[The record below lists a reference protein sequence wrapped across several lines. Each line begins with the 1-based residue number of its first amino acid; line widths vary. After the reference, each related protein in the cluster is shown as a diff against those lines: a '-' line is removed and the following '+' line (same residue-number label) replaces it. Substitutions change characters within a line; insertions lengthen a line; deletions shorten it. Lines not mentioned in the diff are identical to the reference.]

1 MEDVRLEML
10 KMWKASW
17 ETYTN
22 SLTMMQVQGT
32 KMLDLLFNQSE
43 TAQDETQRLI
53 REGLEKAKDAQKSY
67 FQAVED
73 NFKKIEELLNK
84 K

>member
-10 KMWKASW
+10 KMLKASW

-22 SLTMMQVQGT
+22 SLTMMQDQGT

-53 REGLEKAKDAQKSY
+53 REGVEKAKDAQKSY

>member
-22 SLTMMQVQGT
+22 SLTMIQDQST
-32 KMLDLLFNQSE
+32 KMLDLLFKQSE
-43 TAQDETQRLI
+43 TAHDETQRLLK
-53 REGLEKAKDAQKSY
+53 EGLEKAQEAQKSY

-73 NFKKIEELLNK
+73 NFKKIEELLTQK
-84 K
+84 